1 MSRSELRPHACVI
14 IIFINWAIF
23 PAPTLYCMLLKP
35 RVQDFLWFQR
45 FRTSMR
51 PTEWHRVFLD
61 GNFNAGNNKEAR
73 SETQNKIPC
82 ALLRVYEKKNFRKV
96 RTKWVGTAECRT
108 AGGAHPHLAPRDRL
122 TQSLK
127 PQGWVLGPLVWGTTK
142 DCRYYELFDV

>member
-35 RVQDFLWFQR
+35 RVQDFLWFQ
-45 FRTSMR
+45 SGQAWGQLND
-51 PTEWHRVFLD
+51 TEFFWMETLMQGTTRRQGAKLKIRYHV
-61 GNFNAGNNKEAR
+61 R
-73 SETQNKIPC
+73 SWEYMK
-82 ALLRVYEKKNFRKV
+82 KKNFRKV